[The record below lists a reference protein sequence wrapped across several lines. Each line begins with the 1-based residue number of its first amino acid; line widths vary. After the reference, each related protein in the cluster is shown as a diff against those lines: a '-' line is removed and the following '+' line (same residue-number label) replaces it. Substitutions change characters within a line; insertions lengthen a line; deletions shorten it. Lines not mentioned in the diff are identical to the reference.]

1 MKELIK
7 IFCSSVNRP
16 KEDTAVQ
23 EEIDPEIA
31 PLCTAINS
39 LKGCK
44 TTSSCSQHY
53 FSDEENSGPA
63 DFSNGG
69 RQVYVSVVF
78 EDIESMGIV
87 IDAFF
92 SSPYRWKVITT
103 RRHGR
108 DYDLESNQV
117 RQIFQYMFD
126 NKRGRDKEFSRI
138 ISYIKSRVV

>member
-7 IFCSSVNRP
+7 IFCSSVNRT

-78 EDIESMGIV
+78 ENIESMGII

-92 SSPYRWKVITT
+92 ILLQKEGVSQ
-103 RRHGR
+103 R
-108 DYDLESNQV
+108 DGHDEIMISNQSI
-117 RQIFQYMFD
+117 RQIFQYMFHNNED
-126 NKRGRDKEFSRI
+126 
-138 ISYIKSRVV
+138 V